1 MLRGLLYGIVLTLGV
16 LSLGAYAG
24 IRTGVL
30 PANADARP
38 GKFERWAARQSLRAS
53 VARGAP
59 TAANPVPPTAEN
71 LTAGLRLYATN
82 CAVCHGTSTGK
93 ASATRIARG
102 LYQHPPQFADD
113 GVADDPPGVV
123 YWKVR
128 HGIRLTGMP
137 AFSRSLTE
145 KQLWQVSLFVQ
156 SIDKLPPAVRSRW
169 KALKI

>member
-16 LSLGAYAG
+16 LALGAYAG

-38 GKFERWAARQSLRAS
+38 GKFERWAAGQSLRAS

-59 TAANPVPPTAEN
+59 ATANPVPPTAEN
-71 LTAGLRLYATN
+71 LTAGLRLYAAN

-102 LYQHPPQFADD
+102 LYQAPPQFADE
-113 GVADDPPGVV
+113 GIADDPPGVV

-137 AFSRSLTE
+137 SFSRSLTA

-156 SIDKLPPAVRSRW
+156 SIDKLPPSVRSRW